1 MLILTAK
8 NDGQIVERI
17 SALVSVGDAVFSLI
31 RLLLSLFAPNVMKNK
46 VLFFLNLK
54 HPRKENDMIQ

>member
-1 MLILTAK
+1 MMDK
-8 NDGQIVERI
+8 FVERI
-17 SALVSVGDAVFSLI
+17 SALVYVGDVVFSLI